1 MRVSLSNAGERT
13 RRRYISKAKACI
25 SAVLNTICPGE
36 EQELYENLFS
46 IETVVDE
53 DLEEAIKQAYE
64 NSNTWTS
71 QRQLLSV
78 IATNKSYNFIKKLI
92 PSVSYYRYKIA
103 KRHGLKYGVGCPVPF
118 DSKYRQTVEPERI
131 ESFVDFI
138 TSSEVIKDMPFGE
151 KKMKLSSG
159 KVIPT
164 PNVIRC
170 IAPAAIVR
178 QYD

>member
-1 MRVSLSNAGERT
+1 M
-13 RRRYISKAKACI
+13 
-25 SAVLNTICPGE
+25 
-36 EQELYENLFS
+36 
-46 IETVVDE
+46 
-53 DLEEAIKQAYE
+53 
-64 NSNTWTS
+64 
-71 QRQLLSV
+71 
-78 IATNKSYNFIKKLI
+78 
-92 PSVSYYRYKIA
+92 
-103 KRHGLKYGVGCPVPF
+103 GCPVPF

-138 TSSEVIKDMPFGE
+138 ISSEVIKDMPFGE

-170 IAPAAIVR
+170 IAPAAVVR